1 MAIIGAAMV
10 PHPPLIVPQVG
21 RGGEKQIQRTGEA
34 YVEAAG
40 FIASLEPETVVVI
53 SPHSVM
59 YRDYFHIS
67 PGAHA
72 SGDLGR
78 FGAPEVSV
86 SVDYDEELVEHI
98 CGLANEAGFPAGTEG
113 ERESSLD
120 HGTLIPLYFLENV
133 CKHAGIVRI
142 GLSGLPLRE
151 HYRMGE
157 LIAQAAEETGRRVAV
172 IGSGDLSHKLQ
183 AYGSYGFAEEGPQ
196 YDERIMDVMGRAAF
210 GELFDFSE
218 DFCEKAA
225 ECGHRS
231 FVIMAGALD
240 GREVKAERI
249 SHEDITGV
257 GYGVCTF
264 LPGERSEGRCFLDM
278 YDARQEEKLKKR
290 REAEDPYVR
299 LARESLEY
307 YFEHHRK
314 MKAPDGLPGDMLEKK
329 AGVFVSMHESGALR
343 GCIGT
348 IMPTQRCV
356 ADEIISNALSA
367 AFRDPRFEPVSRG
380 ELASIEI
387 SVDELSPIEEIASE
401 SDLDP
406 GRYGV
411 IVSNGGRRGLLLPD
425 LEGVDTVSEQIDIAR
440 RKAGIRRDEP
450 VKLSRFTVKRHR

>member
-1 MAIIGAAMV
+1 MAVIGAALV

-21 RGGEKQIQRTGEA
+21 RGGEKQIQKTAEE
-34 YVEAAG
+34 YVKAAG
-40 FIASLEPETVVVI
+40 FIASLEPETVVII
-53 SPHSVM
+53 SPHSIM

-98 CGLANEAGFPAGTEG
+98 CRLANEAGFPAGTEG

-120 HGTLIPLYFLENV
+120 HGTLIPLYFLKDV
-133 CKHAGIVRI
+133 CKNGRIVRV

-172 IGSGDLSHKLQ
+172 VGSGDLSHKLQ
-183 AYGSYGFAEEGPQ
+183 TYGPYGFAEEGPQ

-210 GELFDFSE
+210 GELFNFSE

-240 GREVKAERI
+240 GREVKAEKI

-278 YDARQEEKLKKR
+278 YDAS
-290 REAEDPYVR
+290 REEDPYVR

-314 MKAPDGLPGDMLEKK
+314 MEAPDGLPDDMLEKK

-348 IMPTQRCV
+348 IIPTQRCV

-367 AFRDPRFEPVSRG
+367 AFRDPRFEPVTRE

-387 SVDELSPIEEIASE
+387 RVDELSPIEEAASE

-406 GRYGV
+406 SRYGV
-411 IVSNGGRRGLLLPD
+411 IVSAGNRRGLLLPD
-425 LEGVDTVSEQIDIAR
+425 LEGVDTVSEQIEIAR

-450 VKLSRFTVKRHR
+450 IKLSRFTVKRHR